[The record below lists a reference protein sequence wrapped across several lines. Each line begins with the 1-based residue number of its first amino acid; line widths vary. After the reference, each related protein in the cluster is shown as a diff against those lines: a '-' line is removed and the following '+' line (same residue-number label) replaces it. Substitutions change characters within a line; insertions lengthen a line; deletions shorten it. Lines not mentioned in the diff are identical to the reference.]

1 MGEVAPQ
8 RLIRWPL
15 ILVFCVTV
23 FLVWPALGY
32 TYALASFKIEGD
44 ATREIVPGIQV
55 PIELRFTNGQP
66 KPMTISRLRVS
77 IEQLDTP
84 HADSGHP
91 CTLEDF
97 ELTQVSGYE
106 EWILL
111 PNSTIGLRELG
122 LAPSKWPQ
130 ITMRNRPVNQ
140 DGCKGAKLTLNY
152 SAHGVLGT

>member
-1 MGEVAPQ
+1 MDAVAPQ

-15 ILVFCVTV
+15 ILVFLVTV

-77 IEQLDTP
+77 IQQLVTP
-84 HADSGHP
+84 HADAGHP

-122 LAPSKWPQ
+122 LASSEWPQ

-140 DGCKGAKLTLNY
+140 DGCKGAKLTLSY